1 MIKYKNEI
9 KYVTFEN
16 FSNIEC
22 ISAYL
27 STKIGGVSEG
37 VYSSM
42 NLSFTM
48 GDTDENVYNN
58 YKTFCNALDIK
69 YDYLQKGY
77 QTHSTN
83 VAVIKDE
90 DVRKFSKTSYFSD
103 TDALVTN
110 VKDVPLVT
118 LFADCVPV
126 FFVDTKNRA
135 IGVAHAGWRGTNANI
150 VKNVIDKMKEEYNT
164 NPKDVMCG
172 IGQSI
177 HKCCFLVDDDVYSI
191 FNKTDDYKKYI
202 EKVGE
207 KYSIDLQGIN
217 KDNLIRCGVLEE
229 NIEINNN
236 CTCCESDT
244 FFSHRRDGV
253 NRGTMAGF
261 LTINK

>member
-1 MIKYKNEI
+1 MIKTKNDV
-9 KYVTFEN
+9 KYVTLDSFKDID
-16 FSNIEC
+16 F
-22 ISAYL
+22 ISLYL

-37 VYSSM
+37 CYSSM

-48 GDTDENVYNN
+48 GDTDENVYEN
-58 YKTFCNALDIK
+58 YKTFCETLNIN
-69 YDYLQKGY
+69 YEFLQRGY
-77 QTHSTN
+77 QTHGTN
-83 VAVIKDE
+83 VAVVKKE
-90 DVRKFSKTSYFSD
+90 DVKKFSKTSYYED

-110 VKDVPLVT
+110 VENVPLVT
-118 LFADCVPV
+118 FFADCVPV

-164 NPKDVMCG
+164 DPKDVICG

-191 FNKTDDYKKYI
+191 FNKTEDYRKYI
-202 EKVGE
+202 EKVGN

-217 KDNLIRCGVLEE
+217 KHNLMIEGVQEE
-229 NIEINNN
+229 NIEIDTY
-236 CTCCESDT
+236 CTCCEKDI
-244 FFSHRRDGV
+244 FFSHRREGV

-261 LTINK
+261 LSILP